1 MEIEDSLLCS
11 QDSVTTSYSEPA
23 KSSPQS
29 LILSSAV
36 TYFTLTLCFIVNVD
50 SVFAVLSHE
59 DVGTDADVSEAAS
72 ISKESEILPTS
83 TKCKETE
90 A

>member
-11 QDSVTTSYSEPA
+11 QDPVTTSYNEPA
-23 KSSPQS
+23 QSSPQS
-29 LILSSAV
+29 LIQVSAV
-36 TYFTLTLCFIVNVD
+36 TYFTLTLCFIIDVD
-50 SVFAVLSHE
+50 SVLAVLSHE
-59 DVGTDADVSEAAS
+59 SVGTDADVSEAAS

-83 TKCKETE
+83 TRCKETE